1 MARDA
6 LQAGTR
12 VALLLA
18 ITLRG
23 ENTDMATQTWEQ
35 EIDKYLDAV
44 RFGLLAYVRG
54 DGTPVQRRLGSFA
67 KDGNRI
73 FFSTRGDAAKVQEIH
88 KQPRVSFLLEAEG
101 QELPKWKSAL
111 ILGKASV
118 LPEGPDLKRAVEV
131 ISARNPRF
139 KERVGKEGL
148 ANTRIFAIQATEIDI
163 TDYSKGFGHSE
174 KINVRSD
181 EVV

>member
-1 MARDA
+1 MSTPA
-6 LQAGTR
+6 
-12 VALLLA
+12 
-18 ITLRG
+18 
-23 ENTDMATQTWEQ
+23 WEQ
-35 EIDKYLDAV
+35 EIGKYLEAV

-67 KDGNRI
+67 KDGSRI
-73 FFSTRGDAAKVQEIH
+73 FFSTRGDAAKVRELE

-101 QELPKWKSAL
+101 QKLPEWKSAL

-118 LPEGPDLKRAVEV
+118 VPEGADLKRAVEV

-139 KERVGKEGL
+139 KERVDKDGL

-174 KINVRSD
+174 TIAIRPD
-181 EVV
+181 EIV